1 MGHLRLLL
9 FFSVALIHLVIPT
22 AAQHCYDTGNYTSNS
37 TYRANLNVL
46 LASMI
51 NDTKINYGFYNFS
64 FGEAP
69 DKVYAIALCRGDTSP
84 SECRSCING
93 ASSDLL
99 KACPNQK
106 EAIIWPDKCSLR
118 YSNRSI
124 FNVME
129 ANPLIAFY
137 NTGNVQDVEAFN
149 NVLLPLLN
157 RLRNRTASGNSTRK
171 FALQSASA
179 PNFQTIY
186 ALLECT
192 PDLSKLECNSCLEQ
206 VQSYI
211 PQCCNGKQGGKFVSP
226 SCDIRFEVYSFYDPS
241 VEPPPSPPPP
251 SPSPSPSPP
260 PSPSPQVPSAASP
273 PPESPTTTPGKE
285 SHSSRTVIIVVVT
298 TIASIASAVLIIFI
312 SIGIYLRAR
321 VPVDKAEIDTDDQIS
336 VVECL
341 QFDFGK
347 IRVATQNF
355 SDANKLGKGGFGVVY
370 QGRFPNGQEIAVKR
384 LSKHSS
390 QGEIEFKNE
399 VMLVARLQHRHLVRL
414 LGFCSEGD
422 ERLLVYEFLP
432 NASLDRFM
440 FDSIKRA
447 QMNWKMRYKI
457 IGGIARG
464 LLYLHEDSQIRIIHR
479 DLKAS
484 NILLDAY
491 MNPKISDFGMARLF
505 QLDQTQENTNRIV
518 GTYGYMPPEYLLH
531 GLFSMKSDVF
541 SFGVLVLEIVTGQKN
556 NAFRG
561 EDNGEGLLN
570 YAWKKWKDGTTS
582 NLIDPTLRTDSTTE
596 ITKCI
601 HIGLLCVQEN
611 MVRRPTMA
619 SVVLM
624 LNSESMTLSIPSRPA
639 FTMDSNTRSSVLH
652 VEHNSGVMGSTKSRS
667 SSVQASV
674 NDVSITELD
683 PQ

>member
-1 MGHLRLLL
+1 MY
-9 FFSVALIHLVIPT
+9 VALIQLVIPT
-22 AAQHCYDTGNYTSNS
+22 SAQYCYNTGNYTSNS
-37 TYRANLNVL
+37 TYKANLDSL
-46 LASMI
+46 LASII
-51 NDTKINYGFYNFS
+51 NDTEIDYGFFNFS
-64 FGEAP
+64 TGESP

-84 SECRSCING
+84 SVCRSCING
-93 ASSDLL
+93 TRNDLL
-99 KACPNQK
+99 RSCPNRK
-106 EAIIWPDKCSLR
+106 EAIIWGETCSLR
-118 YSNRSI
+118 YSFRSI
-124 FNVME
+124 FNIME
-129 ANPLIAFY
+129 ARPLIAAA
-137 NTGNVQDVEAFN
+137 NTQNFSDVEGFN
-149 NVLLPLLN
+149 DVLRPLLDS
-157 RLRNRTASGNSTRK
+157 LRNRAASGNSTHK
-171 FALQSASA
+171 FALKSVAA
-179 PNFQTIY
+179 PKFQTIY
-186 ALLECT
+186 SLVECT
-192 PDLSKLECNSCLEQ
+192 PDLSELDCSSCLQ
-206 VQSYI
+206 QLQDFI
-211 PQCCNGKQGGKFVSP
+211 PQYCDGKQGAKFVTP
-226 SCDIRFEVYSFYDPS
+226 SCDLRYEIYPFYAS
-241 VEPPPSPPPP
+241 SAEPPPSPPP
-251 SPSPSPSPP
+251 SSPP
-260 PSPSPQVPSAASP
+260 PPPLVPSASP
-273 PPESPTTTPGKE
+273 PPDLPTSTPGKE
-285 SHSSRTVIIVVVT
+285 SNSSRTVIIVVAT
-298 TIASIASAVLIIFI
+298 TIASAVLIISI
-312 SIGIYLRAR
+312 SICIYLRAR
-321 VPVDKAEIDTDDQIS
+321 NPVDKVEIDTDDQIS

-347 IRVATQNF
+347 IRVATQDF
-355 SDANKLGKGGFGVVY
+355 SDANKLGEGGFGAVY
-370 QGRFPNGQEIAVKR
+370 KGRFPNGQEIAVKR
-384 LSKHSS
+384 LSKNSS

-399 VMLVARLQHRHLVRL
+399 VMFVARLQHRHLVRL
-414 LGFCSEGD
+414 LGFCLEGD

-432 NASLDRFM
+432 NASLDRFI

-447 QMNWKMRYKI
+447 QLNWEMRYKI

-531 GLFSMKSDVF
+531 GQFSVKSDVF
-541 SFGVLVLEIVTGQKN
+541 SFGVLVLEMVIGQKN
-556 NAFRG
+556 NTFRG

-596 ITKCI
+596 IMKCI

-611 MVRRPTMA
+611 MVKRPTMA

-639 FTMDSNTRSSVLH
+639 FTMDCNTRSSVLH
-652 VEHNSGVMGSTKSRS
+652 VEHNSGVMGSTQSRS

-683 PQ
+683 PR